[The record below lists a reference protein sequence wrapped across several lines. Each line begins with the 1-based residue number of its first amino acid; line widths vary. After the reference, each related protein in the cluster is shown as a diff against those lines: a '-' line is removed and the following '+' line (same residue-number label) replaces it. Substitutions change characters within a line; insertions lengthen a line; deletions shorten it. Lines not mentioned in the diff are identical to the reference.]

1 MQSEFL
7 TPLQNDTKDK
17 FVNNNNNNN
26 NKHLTALPT
35 NKRSSSKLNSHS
47 HKPVILNNKPDH
59 INHSEQNNDST
70 KDLLSPGDLVK
81 DRWRVIC
88 KLGGGGFGEI
98 YEAVDTKLKRVQHS
112 SSTSSTSSYYNESQS
127 NLKRYHPEYSLCL
140 NCATNTTLNIAVN
153 SPPNGQNGPTVI
165 KLKHDIGSDSGI
177 GGVQAFSSDTQIQHG
192 TRINSAGTTT
202 SASLSSRRLILTCNE
217 NNPNKNKQEDGLIHL
232 KSSATNNYPCLNKI
246 NSQDFSASNAST
258 PRDSSQ
264 TGNADKKSMC
274 INCKCELPQKF
285 IEKFTLNNKHE
296 SNGISTDSGISSI
309 NEVYDY
315 RVAIKA
321 ESNRQARQVLRMEV
335 AVLRRLQGKPNIC
348 RLFGCGKNAKFNYMV
363 MTLQGKNL
371 SEIRRTLPGAVFT
384 LGTAFRL
391 IKQCITALKSL
402 HDAGFLHR
410 DVKPSNFAIQ
420 RGESR
425 EGSLRVEVTLLDFG
439 LARPYT
445 VNGPGTEVRNARQV
459 AGFRG
464 TVRYAS
470 INAHAH
476 QDLARRDDLW
486 SLVYMF
492 IEFVCGQLPWRRI
505 RDKELV
511 GQMKMALNH
520 RELAIK
526 SGLPVDIVTVWIT
539 HLEQLEYKSVPN
551 YEMLITCLDEWLIQH
566 RIQESDF
573 YDWEIPKTNSL
584 TDDTKIQQAGTITLY
599 KADHK
604 GILSEKFSHKEV
616 RMQQLNSQLNVED
629 IVGKQHSGR
638 EENKVK
644 EDEDDDEEEEE
655 EQINK
660 MNETLKPNTLLQ
672 VVRDNQML
680 KMKSSINLNHRHSTS
695 HCNLMTNSRSTAA
708 EISRKIYDGKLLK
721 PKNILKNH
729 GSLGADLS
737 SHDGDMEN
745 AIIIEGEYSQNKH
758 NKLSIVHNSADCIL
772 IDDEHEDDV
781 KVFTELDLGVDTND
795 KHSLRI
801 GENEIN
807 NLNTTKNSFD
817 NFQKN
822 ATTNEEKKSEIS
834 LIKSQLPITS
844 KSSLVNVTNNID
856 NYKNVIDI
864 KTEKPVKEYSKLI
877 YARPIHNN
885 STEQD
890 LVSGKET
897 VQFIKDRCIS
907 GTNLSTKELNQNIQ
921 DDKLDVAGQSLF
933 VPTFS
938 GMSSSSLPQTSDC
951 TTNPR
956 AKIHAIIK
964 NLLAGHQSKGN
975 DSPKLNETT
984 QRLPNWSGLVKTPKE
999 FNKFSDTN
1007 SSNLDLRVGSDV
1019 DKSTCR
1025 SNKASVFDQNSP
1037 YYIHF
1042 SLGHIN
1048 AHDNEQYHRFLT
1060 VPRKDHIS
1068 LSTLRLNR
1076 TGESVTF
1083 DRSNPTFQSKFI
1095 QESKHS
1101 MTTSSDQ
1108 ILMDHM
1114 ENTCI
1119 THNLNSQSE
1128 NHHPVPRRKRTLYLN
1143 KYHSEHLIQPSQ
1155 NISIKSL
1162 NIPQNNHENLIM
1174 LTKSSYQNNLPF
1186 ELTAENYRQKLIDN
1200 KQKHSQQK
1208 SINSTKLVGQ
1218 TIRPTLETSK
1228 NIQQNRRNTTN
1239 INNNNNNSS
1248 TDNLRDSESLEKM
1261 KQLGL
1266 LAKTLDVKRKANN
1279 TDTASTNPSYEKSM
1293 NQQTF
1298 LRSSINGSKIN
1309 QLSKSQSKCLTRTCS
1324 EISYDLEMN
1333 KSSVQYDSRSKR
1345 YIGKDSM
1352 MNTNRSISQSIQQ
1365 NDQQTSLK
1373 SSNLHS
1379 TEKLIIRRNDNTREK
1394 QNIQSMN
1401 YNYSPLKISTNLLTS
1416 MSSTNLTDESYI
1428 RSKNVYCKSISC
1440 QQSIE
1445 KSHRRRLNSIHV
1457 VPSELNDSQ
1466 QKTDQLTISTFDN
1479 SNPSKNNND
1488 SSSCISKMNLR
1499 TLRSQSADRII
1510 KPRINCKNPILQ
1522 PCYVL
1527 QSTLPNTSLCHS
1539 KSKRTLGIPVNDSQK
1554 TCKMNSFT
1562 PVRKL

>member
-1 MQSEFL
+1 MQSEYL
-7 TPLQNDTKDK
+7 TPLQNDPKDK

-26 NKHLTALPT
+26 NNKYVTALPT
-35 NKRSSSKLNSHS
+35 NKRSSCKMNSDS

-59 INHSEQNNDST
+59 INHLEQNNDNT

-127 NLKRYHPEYSLCL
+127 NLKRYHPEYSLCI
-140 NCATNTTLNIAVN
+140 NCATNSTLNIAVT
-153 SPPNGQNGPTVI
+153 SPSSGQNDSTVI

-217 NNPNKNKQEDGLIHL
+217 NNPNKNNQEDGFIHL
-232 KSSATNNYPCLNKI
+232 KSSATNNYPYLHNI
-246 NSQDFSASNAST
+246 NPQDFSASNVST

-264 TGNADKKSMC
+264 TGNPDKRSMC
-274 INCKCELPQKF
+274 INCKCELPQRS

-296 SNGISTDSGISSI
+296 SNGISTDSGISSV
-309 NEVYDY
+309 NEAYDY

-321 ESNRQARQVLRMEV
+321 ESNRQAKQVLRMEV

-371 SEIRRTLPGAVFT
+371 SEIRRTLPGAIFT

-420 RGESR
+420 RGETRDS
-425 EGSLRVEVTLLDFG
+425 SLRVEVTLLDFG

-492 IEFVCGQLPWRRI
+492 IEFVSGQLPWRRI

-526 SGLPVDIVTVWIT
+526 SGLPVDIVTAWIT

-551 YEMLITCLDEWLIQH
+551 YNMLITCLDEWLIQH
-566 RIQESDF
+566 KIQESDF
-573 YDWEIPKTNSL
+573 YDWEIPKVSSL
-584 TDDTKIQQAGTITLY
+584 ADDTKNQQPGTITLH

-604 GILSEKFSHKEV
+604 AIFSEKLSHKEV
-616 RMQQLNSQLNVED
+616 RLQQFNNQVNVED

-644 EDEDDDEEEEE
+644 EDEDDEE
-655 EQINK
+655 EQLNK

-672 VVRDNQML
+672 LVRDNQML
-680 KMKSSINLNHRHSTS
+680 KMKSSMNLNNRHSAS
-695 HCNLMTNSRSTAA
+695 RCNLMANSRSTVA
-708 EISRKIYDGKLLK
+708 EINKKICDGKLLK
-721 PKNILKNH
+721 RKNILKNH

-745 AIIIEGEYSQNKH
+745 AIIIEGEYSQTRH
-758 NKLSIVHNSADCIL
+758 NKLSTVHNSADCIL

-781 KVFTELDLGVDTND
+781 KGLAETDLGVDTND

-801 GENEIN
+801 YESERN

-817 NFQKN
+817 NSPRN
-822 ATTNEEKKSEIS
+822 VTTTEEKKAEIS
-834 LIKSQLPITS
+834 LSKSQLPITS
-844 KSSLVNVTNNID
+844 NSSLVNVINNID
-856 NYKNVIDI
+856 SCRNVVDH
-864 KTEKPVKEYSKLI
+864 KAEEPVKEYSKLI
-877 YARPIHNN
+877 YAKPIQNN
-885 STEQD
+885 STGQD

-897 VQFIKDRCIS
+897 GQFIKDSCIS
-907 GTNLSTKELNQNIQ
+907 RTNLSTKELNQNIQ

-933 VPTFS
+933 VPTFRR
-938 GMSSSSLPQTSDC
+938 MSSSSVPQTSDC

-964 NLLAGHQSKGN
+964 NLLACRQNKGN
-975 DSPKLNETT
+975 DPPKLSESTS

-999 FNKFSDTN
+999 FHKFSDTN

-1025 SNKASVFDQNSP
+1025 SNNTSVFDQTSP

-1076 TGESVTF
+1076 TGDSLKF
-1083 DRSNPTFQSKFI
+1083 DRSNPNFEAKFI

-1101 MTTSSDQ
+1101 TATSSDQ
-1108 ILMDHM
+1108 ILIDNM

-1143 KYHSEHLIQPSQ
+1143 RYHSEQLIQPSQ

-1162 NIPQNNHENLIM
+1162 NIPQNNHENLM
-1174 LTKSSYQNNLPF
+1174 NLTKSSYQNNLPF

-1208 SINSTKLVGQ
+1208 SMNSTKLVGQ
-1218 TIRPTLETSK
+1218 SIHPTLETSK
-1228 NIQQNRRNTTN
+1228 NMHQNRRSITN
-1239 INNNNNNSS
+1239 ISNNGS
-1248 TDNLRDSESLEKM
+1248 TDNLRESENLEKI

-1266 LAKTLDVKRKANN
+1266 LAKTLDAKLKASNAN
-1279 TDTASTNPSYEKSM
+1279 TASANANYEKSM
-1293 NQQTF
+1293 NQQAF
-1298 LRSSINGSKIN
+1298 LRSTISGSKIN
-1309 QLSKSQSKCLTRTCS
+1309 QPSKGQSKCLARTCP
-1324 EISYDLEMN
+1324 EISYDPEIS
-1333 KSSVQYDSRSKR
+1333 KSLVQYDNRPKR
-1345 YIGKDSM
+1345 LVGRDST
-1352 MNTNRSISQSIQQ
+1352 MNTNRSISQMVQQ
-1365 NDQQTSLK
+1365 NCQQASLK
-1373 SSNLHS
+1373 SPNLHS
-1379 TEKLIIRRNDNTREK
+1379 AEKLIIRRNDDIKEK
-1394 QNIQSMN
+1394 QNIQSVN
-1401 YNYSPLKISTNLLTS
+1401 YSYSPLKLATSLLTS
-1416 MSSTNLTDESYI
+1416 MPSN
-1428 RSKNVYCKSISC
+1428 NVCCKSIYC
-1440 QQSIE
+1440 QQSME
-1445 KSHRRRLNSIHV
+1445 KSRRRRLNSIHII
-1457 VPSELNDSQ
+1457 PSELHHSQ
-1466 QKTDQLTISTFDN
+1466 QKNEQLTVSTFDN
-1479 SNPSKNNND
+1479 SSNNN
-1488 SSSCISKMNLR
+1488 SGGGSSCVSKINLR
-1499 TLRSQSADRII
+1499 TLRSQSADRVI
-1510 KPRINCKNPILQ
+1510 KPRTSCKTTVLQ
-1522 PCYVL
+1522 PCHLL
-1527 QSTLPNTSLCHS
+1527 QPALSNTSITRS
-1539 KSKRTLGIPVNDSQK
+1539 KPKRTLGITVSDSQK
-1554 TCKMNSFT
+1554 TSRINSLT
-1562 PVRKL
+1562 SAKRL

>member
-1 MQSEFL
+1 
-7 TPLQNDTKDK
+7 
-17 FVNNNNNNN
+17 
-26 NKHLTALPT
+26 
-35 NKRSSSKLNSHS
+35 
-47 HKPVILNNKPDH
+47 
-59 INHSEQNNDST
+59 
-70 KDLLSPGDLVK
+70 
-81 DRWRVIC
+81 
-88 KLGGGGFGEI
+88 
-98 YEAVDTKLKRVQHS
+98 
-112 SSTSSTSSYYNESQS
+112 
-127 NLKRYHPEYSLCL
+127 
-140 NCATNTTLNIAVN
+140 
-153 SPPNGQNGPTVI
+153 
-165 KLKHDIGSDSGI
+165 
-177 GGVQAFSSDTQIQHG
+177 
-192 TRINSAGTTT
+192 
-202 SASLSSRRLILTCNE
+202 
-217 NNPNKNKQEDGLIHL
+217 
-232 KSSATNNYPCLNKI
+232 
-246 NSQDFSASNAST
+246 
-258 PRDSSQ
+258 
-264 TGNADKKSMC
+264 
-274 INCKCELPQKF
+274 
-285 IEKFTLNNKHE
+285 
-296 SNGISTDSGISSI
+296 
-309 NEVYDY
+309 
-315 RVAIKA
+315 
-321 ESNRQARQVLRMEV
+321 MEV
-335 AVLRRLQGKPNIC
+335 AVLRRLQGKSNIC

-420 RGESR
+420 RGEPR
-425 EGSLRVEVTLLDFG
+425 KGSLRVEVTLLDFG

-551 YEMLITCLDEWLIQH
+551 YDMLITCLDEWLIQH
-566 RIQESDF
+566 KIQESDF
-573 YDWEIPKTNSL
+573 YDWETPKTNSL
-584 TDDTKIQQAGTITLY
+584 TDDTKIQQPGTITLY

-604 GILSEKFSHKEV
+604 AIFSEKFSQKEV
-616 RMQQLNSQLNVED
+616 RMQQINSQVNVED

-644 EDEDDDEEEEE
+644 EDEDDE

-672 VVRDNQML
+672 VVRDNQIL
-680 KMKSSINLNHRHSTS
+680 KTKSSMNLNNRHSAS

-708 EISRKIYDGKLLK
+708 EISKKVYDGKLMK
-721 PKNILKNH
+721 RKNILKNH

-745 AIIIEGEYSQNKH
+745 AIIIGGECSQNRH
-758 NKLSIVHNSADCIL
+758 NKLSTVHNSADCIL

-781 KVFTELDLGVDTND
+781 KVFAEMDLGVDTND

-801 GENEIN
+801 YENEIN
-807 NLNTTKNSFD
+807 NLNSTKNSFD

-822 ATTNEEKKSEIS
+822 ATTTEEKKGEI
-834 LIKSQLPITS
+834 LLTKSQLPITS
-844 KSSLVNVTNNID
+844 NSSLVNVTNNID
-856 NYKNVIDI
+856 SYKDVVDI
-864 KTEKPVKEYSKLI
+864 KTEKP
-877 YARPIHNN
+877 
-885 STEQD
+885 D
-890 LVSGKET
+890 LVSGKEA
-897 VQFIKDRCIS
+897 VQFIEDRCIS

-921 DDKLDVAGQSLF
+921 DDKLDAAGQSLF

-938 GMSSSSLPQTSDC
+938 GMSSSSVPQTSDC

-964 NLLAGHQSKGN
+964 NLLAGRQSKGN
-975 DSPKLNETT
+975 DSPKLSETT

-999 FNKFSDTN
+999 SNKFSDTN
-1007 SSNLDLRVGSDV
+1007 SSNLDLRVGSDF

-1025 SNKASVFDQNSP
+1025 SNKASVFDQTSP

-1042 SLGHIN
+1042 SLGHVN

-1083 DRSNPTFQSKFI
+1083 NRSNPTFEANFI

-1101 MTTSSDQ
+1101 ITTSSDQ
-1108 ILMDHM
+1108 ILIDNM

-1128 NHHPVPRRKRTLYLN
+1128 NHYPVPRRKRTLYLN
-1143 KYHSEHLIQPSQ
+1143 KYHSEQLIQPSQ
-1155 NISIKSL
+1155 NISLKSL

-1186 ELTAENYRQKLIDN
+1186 EFTAENYRQKLIDN
-1200 KQKHSQQK
+1200 KQKHSLQK
-1208 SINSTKLVGQ
+1208 SMNSTKLVGQ

-1228 NIQQNRRNTTN
+1228 NMHQNRRNTNN
-1239 INNNNNNSS
+1239 INTNGS
-1248 TDNLRDSESLEKM
+1248 TDNLRDSESLERI

-1266 LAKTLDVKRKANN
+1266 LAKTLDVKLKVNN
-1279 TDTASTNPSYEKSM
+1279 TDTASANASYEKSV

-1309 QLSKSQSKCLTRTCS
+1309 QPSKGQSKCLARKCS
-1324 EISYDLEMN
+1324 EISYDPEIS
-1333 KSSVQYDSRSKR
+1333 KSPVQYDNRPKR
-1345 YIGKDSM
+1345 LIGKDST
-1352 MNTNRSISQSIQQ
+1352 MNTIGSQSVQQ
-1365 NDQQTSLK
+1365 NCQQASLK

-1379 TEKLIIRRNDNTREK
+1379 TEKLIIRRNDDIREK
-1394 QNIQSMN
+1394 QNIQSVN
-1401 YNYSPLKISTNLLTS
+1401 YSYSPLKIATSLLPS
-1416 MSSTNLTDESYI
+1416 VSSTNLTDESFI
-1428 RSKNVYCKSISC
+1428 QPNTICCKSIYC
-1440 QQSIE
+1440 RQSIE
-1445 KSHRRRLNSIHV
+1445 KSHRRRLNSIHII
-1457 VPSELNDSQ
+1457 PSELHHSQ
-1466 QKTDQLTISTFDN
+1466 QKNEQFTVSTFDN
-1479 SNPSKNNND
+1479 GNNNNNNGG
-1488 SSSCISKMNLR
+1488 SSCVSKINLR
-1499 TLRSQSADRII
+1499 TLRSQSADRVI
-1510 KPRINCKNPILQ
+1510 KPRTSCKNTVLQ
-1522 PCYVL
+1522 PCYPL
-1527 QSTLPNTSLCHS
+1527 QSALPNNSLSCS
-1539 KSKRTLGIPVNDSQK
+1539 KSKRTLGITISDSQK
-1554 TCKMNSFT
+1554 ACKINSLT
-1562 PVRKL
+1562 PVRRL